1 LEAGRAETEGAAV
14 SHPDRRL
21 AGVDPEIAAAIR
33 AEAARQHGTLEM
45 IASENFVSP
54 AVLEAAGSVMT
65 NKYAEGY
72 PGKRYYGGCEEVDK
86 AEELARNRAKRLFA
100 AEHANVQ
107 PHSGSQA
114 NMSAY
119 FAFLKPGDKIMGL
132 SLSHGGHLTHGH
144 PVNFSG
150 MFFKV
155 VPYEVDR
162 ETRTLDYDA
171 LRAQALAERPQMFVA
186 GASAY
191 ARTWDFPRLR
201 TLCDE
206 AGCLLM
212 VDMAHFAGLVAAGI
226 HPSPVPYADVVTSTT
241 HKTMRGPRGGFVLTP
256 QSGAEAVDRI
266 TFPGLQGGP
275 FMHII
280 AAKAVCF
287 LEAMSDEFREYQR
300 QVVANAQRTGGT
312 FHRAGLRR
320 GHGRDRHAPVPAR
333 PHRAQSERQES
344 GGGAGGGRR
353 HRQQEHRALRHAQPL
368 RHQRHPG
375 GHAGPHDA
383 RDEGG
388 GDETHRGPDGARARE
403 PRGRRG
409 DRRGAT
415 RHART
420 VRRVPPLSGAALT
433 P

>member
-1 LEAGRAETEGAAV
+1 MTHPERSLAA
-14 SHPDRRL
+14 
-21 AGVDPEIAAAIR
+21 VDPEIAAALR
-33 AEAARQHGTLEM
+33 AEAGRQHGTLEM
-45 IASENFVSP
+45 IASENFVST
-54 AVLEAAGSVMT
+54 AILAAMGSVLT

-86 AEELARNRAKRLFA
+86 AEELARTRAKKLFA
-100 AEHANVQ
+100 AGHANVQ

-114 NMSAY
+114 NMAAY

-150 MFFKV
+150 MFFNV

-162 ETRTLDYDA
+162 ETRTLNYDA
-171 LRAQALAERPQMFVA
+171 LRAQALAERPAMFVA

-191 ARTWDFPRLR
+191 ARVWDFPRLR
-201 TLCDE
+201 AICDE

-241 HKTMRGPRGGFVLTP
+241 HKTLRGPRGGFVLTP
-256 QSGAEAVDRI
+256 ESGAEAVDKI

-287 LEAMSDEFREYQR
+287 LEAMSDEFRDYQK
-300 QVVANAQRTGGT
+300 QVVANARTLAARFIEQGFDVVTGGT
-312 FHRAGLRR
+312 DTHLFLLDLTARNLSGKKAEAALEAAGITVNKNTVPFDTRSPFVTSGVRVGTPALTTRGMKEDEMKRIAGLMAR
-320 GHGRDRHAPVPAR
+320 VLENPAD
-333 PHRAQSERQES
+333 ES
-344 GGGAGGGRR
+344 VIAAVRK
-353 HRQQEHRALRHAQPL
+353 ETRALCDAFPL
-368 RHQRHPG
+368 YPELR
-375 GHAGPHDA
+375 
-383 RDEGG
+383 
-388 GDETHRGPDGARARE
+388 
-403 PRGRRG
+403 
-409 DRRGAT
+409 
-415 RHART
+415 
-420 VRRVPPLSGAALT
+420 
-433 P
+433 